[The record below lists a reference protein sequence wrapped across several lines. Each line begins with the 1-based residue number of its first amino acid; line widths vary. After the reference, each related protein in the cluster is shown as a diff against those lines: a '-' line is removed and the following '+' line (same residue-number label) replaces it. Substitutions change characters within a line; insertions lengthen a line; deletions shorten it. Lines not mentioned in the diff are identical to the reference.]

1 MNVKESYAALQKK
14 YPELKFEECVEYSD
28 RYVFSPKTYIGKD
41 RNKTILDQSL
51 YVMKSDGE
59 IAPFLPSMIS
69 TEEYFS
75 GKKINFKMIGVL

>member
-14 YPELKFEECVEYSD
+14 YPELNFEECVEYSD
-28 RYVFSPKTYIGKD
+28 RYVFSPKTYTGKEHT
-41 RNKTILDQSL
+41 KTILDQSL

-69 TEEYFS
+69 TEDYFS
-75 GKKINFKMIGVL
+75 GKRINFKMIGVL